1 MTMIMTTSPTIMT
14 TATAMADG
22 ASAADWACDIGAEDR
37 LDMAGLHR
45 LMSWLSPSF
54 PVGAFSYSHGLE
66 WAIEDG
72 TVRNTADLSA
82 WIADI
87 LRHGAGR
94 SDAILFGNAWRAAI
108 REDRAALADLA
119 ELAAAFHPSAERRV
133 ESLSQG
139 RAFLLAVRA
148 TWPTPALDRLAL
160 SIEGADGIAYPVAV
174 ALTAAVHGVP
184 CRPAIHAY
192 LHAFAANIVSAGL
205 RAVPLGQTDGQRI
218 IAGLGPIVHALVE
231 ATRDLPPEAL
241 GGAAF
246 RADIASM
253 KHETQYT
260 RLFRS

>member
-1 MTMIMTTSPTIMT
+1 MTTTMTATTIT
-14 TATAMADG
+14 TATLMADG
-22 ASAADWACDIGAEDR
+22 AAAPG
-37 LDMAGLHR
+37 LDGPAWDEWLDVAALHR

-72 TVRNTADLSA
+72 TVTSTPELTL
-82 WIADI
+82 WVADI

-94 SDAILFGNAWRAAI
+94 SDAILFAHAWDAAMC
-108 REDRAALADLA
+108 DDGAALAEIAALA
-119 ELAAAFHPSAERRV
+119 VAFQPSAERRL

-139 RAFLLAVRA
+139 RAFLLALRA
-148 TWPTPALDRLAL
+148 AWPAPALEHLL
-160 SIEGADGIAYPVAV
+160 PFVDGEDGTAYPVAV
-174 ALTAAVHGVP
+174 ALAAAVHGVP
-184 CRPAIHAY
+184 RGAAINAY
-192 LHAFAANIVSAGL
+192 LHAFAANIISAGL

-218 IAGLGPIVHALVE
+218 IAGLGPIVHEVVE
-231 ATRDLPPEAL
+231 AVKDRPLDAL
-241 GGAAF
+241 GGAVF